1 MAIVDID
8 RAYRGRVVYL
18 RTRLQADTARLKLLT
33 EKWIVATQQ
42 IVMELALKLS
52 NHEAVRHLSGFR
64 SMAIP
69 AA

>member
-1 MAIVDID
+1 MVDID
-8 RAYRGRVVYL
+8 PAYRGRVVHL
-18 RTRLQADTARLKLLT
+18 RTRLQADTTRLKLLT
-33 EKWIVATQQ
+33 EKWIIATQQ

-52 NHEAVRHLSGFR
+52 NHESVRHLLAFC